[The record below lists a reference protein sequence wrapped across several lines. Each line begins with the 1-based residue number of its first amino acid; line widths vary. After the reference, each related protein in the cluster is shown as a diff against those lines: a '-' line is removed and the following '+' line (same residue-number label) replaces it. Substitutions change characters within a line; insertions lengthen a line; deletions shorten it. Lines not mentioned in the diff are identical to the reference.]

1 MQYRWLYFPEL
12 GLNSRFTTF
21 ERDTLT
27 MTIVENGLVLWIFDV
42 VFSFLVGVS
51 GYPTELPEVTK
62 NVPLHSVEI

>member
-1 MQYRWLYFPEL
+1 
-12 GLNSRFTTF
+12 
-21 ERDTLT
+21 